1 MKVICT
7 RNNAEFELV
16 SKDGGGI
23 TLKDLNSGKER
34 IVNCKSYE
42 RFYKEV
48 EEEVVEEVEDL
59 EEEETEEEVDK
70 EASEDSEEE
79 EVEDADKDAVEDC
92 EEEEEEVE
100 DADKDAVE
108 DSEEE
113 EFEDCEEEDEEFEDC
128 EEEDEE
134 FEEEPEP
141 VKPVKPVKRGTK
153 KAEAKKE
160 PKPISPLKD
169 VVETIVKAA
178 GCTIFVTRVKGFH
191 TIKLDG
197 HMCMAFTFSTK
208 GIVLWL
214 RTKALDGLNIKYK
227 TIKHMFDARISLTKN
242 NGKTAN
248 FIRKCVAASVE
259 YQKGVNI
266 RRAQKAEALEAA
278 RQKKLEKEEQK
289 KKEAIAEKL
298 GVKPKKAAKK
308 ASKKVE
314 TPEVEAEA
322 LEGEEE

>member
-1 MKVICT
+1 MKTLQNLFRKCGNIMKVICT

-16 SKDGGGI
+16 SKDGDDI

-34 IVNCKSYE
+34 IVNRKSYE

-59 EEEETEEEVDK
+59 KEEETEEEVDK

-79 EVEDADKDAVEDC
+79 EVEDADEDAVEDC
-92 EEEEEEVE
+92 EEE
-100 DADKDAVE
+100 
-108 DSEEE
+108 
-113 EFEDCEEEDEEFEDC
+113 DEES
-128 EEEDEE
+128 
-134 FEEEPEP
+134 EEEPE
-141 VKPVKPVKRGTK
+141 PVKPVKRGTK

-160 PKPISPLKD
+160 PKPKKEKKVKEPKAPRQISPLKD

-214 RTKALDGLNIKYK
+214 RTKALDGLNIEYK
-227 TIKHMFDARISLTKN
+227 TMKHMFDARISLTEDN
-242 NGKTAN
+242 EKTAN
-248 FIRKCVAASVE
+248 LIRKCVAASVE
-259 YQKGVNI
+259 YQKGVNT
-266 RRAQKAEALEAA
+266 RKAQKAEALEAA

-322 LEGEEE
+322 LEDEEE

>member
-16 SKDGGGI
+16 SKDGDDI

-34 IVNCKSYE
+34 IVNRKSYE

-59 EEEETEEEVDK
+59 EEEETEEEVDE

-92 EEEEEEVE
+92 EEE
-100 DADKDAVE
+100 
-108 DSEEE
+108 
-113 EFEDCEEEDEEFEDC
+113 DEES
-128 EEEDEE
+128 
-134 FEEEPEP
+134 EEEPE
-141 VKPVKPVKRGTK
+141 PVKPVKRGTK

-160 PKPISPLKD
+160 PKPKKEKKVKEPKAPRQISPLKD

-214 RTKALDGLNIKYK
+214 RTKALDGLNIEYK
-227 TIKHMFDARISLTKN
+227 TMKHMFDARISLTEDN
-242 NGKTAN
+242 EKTAN
-248 FIRKCVAASVE
+248 LIRKCVAASVE
-259 YQKGVNI
+259 YQKGVNT
-266 RRAQKAEALEAA
+266 RKAQKAEALEAA

-322 LEGEEE
+322 LEDEEE

>member
-16 SKDGGGI
+16 SKDGDDI

-34 IVNCKSYE
+34 IVNRKSYE

-59 EEEETEEEVDK
+59 EKEETEEEVDE

-79 EVEDADKDAVEDC
+79 EVEDADEDT
-92 EEEEEEVE
+92 V
-100 DADKDAVE
+100 
-108 DSEEE
+108 
-113 EFEDCEEEDEEFEDC
+113 EDCEEEDEES
-128 EEEDEE
+128 
-134 FEEEPEP
+134 EEEPE
-141 VKPVKPVKRGTK
+141 PVKPVKRGTK

-160 PKPISPLKD
+160 PKPKKEKKVKEPKAPRQISPLKD

-214 RTKALDGLNIKYK
+214 RTKALDGLNIEYK
-227 TIKHMFDARISLTKN
+227 TMKHMFDARISLTEDN
-242 NGKTAN
+242 EKTAN
-248 FIRKCVAASVE
+248 LIRKCVAASVE
-259 YQKGVNI
+259 YQKGVNT
-266 RRAQKAEALEAA
+266 RKAQKAEALEAA

-322 LEGEEE
+322 LEAEEE

>member
-16 SKDGGGI
+16 SKDGDDI

-34 IVNCKSYE
+34 IVNRKSYE

-79 EVEDADKDAVEDC
+79 EVEEADEDAVEDC
-92 EEEEEEVE
+92 EEE
-100 DADKDAVE
+100 
-108 DSEEE
+108 
-113 EFEDCEEEDEEFEDC
+113 DEES
-128 EEEDEE
+128 
-134 FEEEPEP
+134 EEEPE
-141 VKPVKPVKRGTK
+141 PVKPVKRGTK

-160 PKPISPLKD
+160 PKPKKEKKVKEPKAPRQISPLKD

-214 RTKALDGLNIKYK
+214 RTKALDGLNIEYK
-227 TIKHMFDARISLTKN
+227 TMKHMFDARISLTEDN
-242 NGKTAN
+242 EKTAN
-248 FIRKCVAASVE
+248 LIRKCVAASVE
-259 YQKGVNI
+259 YQKGVNT
-266 RRAQKAEALEAA
+266 RKAQKAEALEAA

-322 LEGEEE
+322 LEDEEE

>member
-16 SKDGGGI
+16 SKDGDDI

-34 IVNCKSYE
+34 IVNRKSYE

-48 EEEVVEEVEDL
+48 EEEVVEKVEDL
-59 EEEETEEEVDK
+59 EEEETEEEVDE
-70 EASEDSEEE
+70 EAFEDSEEE
-79 EVEDADKDAVEDC
+79 EVEDADEDAV
-92 EEEEEEVE
+92 
-100 DADKDAVE
+100 K
-108 DSEEE
+108 
-113 EFEDCEEEDEEFEDC
+113 DCEEEDEES
-128 EEEDEE
+128 
-134 FEEEPEP
+134 EEEPE
-141 VKPVKPVKRGTK
+141 PVKPVKRGTK

-160 PKPISPLKD
+160 PKPKKEKKVKEPKAPRQISPLKD

-214 RTKALDGLNIKYK
+214 RTKALDGLNIEYK
-227 TIKHMFDARISLTKN
+227 TMKHMFDARISLTEDN
-242 NGKTAN
+242 EKTAN
-248 FIRKCVAASVE
+248 LIRKCVAASVE
-259 YQKGVNI
+259 YQKGVNT
-266 RRAQKAEALEAA
+266 RKAQKAEALEAA

-322 LEGEEE
+322 LEDEEE

>member
-16 SKDGGGI
+16 SKDGDDI

-34 IVNCKSYE
+34 IVNRKSYE

-59 EEEETEEEVDK
+59 EEEETEEEVDE

-79 EVEDADKDAVEDC
+79 EVEDADEDT
-92 EEEEEEVE
+92 V
-100 DADKDAVE
+100 
-108 DSEEE
+108 
-113 EFEDCEEEDEEFEDC
+113 EDCEEEDEES
-128 EEEDEE
+128 
-134 FEEEPEP
+134 EEEPE
-141 VKPVKPVKRGTK
+141 PVKPVKRGTK

-160 PKPISPLKD
+160 PKPKKEKKVKEPKAPRQISPLKD

-214 RTKALDGLNIKYK
+214 RTKALDGLNIEYK
-227 TIKHMFDARISLTKN
+227 TMKHMFDARISLTEDN
-242 NGKTAN
+242 EKTAN
-248 FIRKCVAASVE
+248 LIRKCVAASVE
-259 YQKGVNI
+259 YQKGVNT
-266 RRAQKAEALEAA
+266 RKAQKAEALEAA

-314 TPEVEAEA
+314 TPEVEAAA
-322 LEGEEE
+322 LEDEEE

>member
-16 SKDGGGI
+16 SKDGDDI

-34 IVNCKSYE
+34 IVNRKSYE

-59 EEEETEEEVDK
+59 EEEETEEEVDE

-79 EVEDADKDAVEDC
+79 EVEDADEDAVEDC
-92 EEEEEEVE
+92 EEE
-100 DADKDAVE
+100 
-108 DSEEE
+108 
-113 EFEDCEEEDEEFEDC
+113 DEES
-128 EEEDEE
+128 
-134 FEEEPEP
+134 EEEPE
-141 VKPVKPVKRGTK
+141 PVKPVKRGTK

-214 RTKALDGLNIKYK
+214 RTKALDGLNIEYK
-227 TIKHMFDARISLTKN
+227 TMKHMFDARISLTEDN
-242 NGKTAN
+242 EKTAN
-248 FIRKCVAASVE
+248 LIRKCVAASVE
-259 YQKGVNI
+259 YQKGVNT
-266 RRAQKAEALEAA
+266 RKAQKAEALEAA

-322 LEGEEE
+322 LEDEEE

>member
-16 SKDGGGI
+16 SKDGDDI

-34 IVNCKSYE
+34 IVNRKSYE

-59 EEEETEEEVDK
+59 EEEETEEEVDE

-79 EVEDADKDAVEDC
+79 EVEDAD
-92 EEEEEEVE
+92 E
-100 DADKDAVE
+100 DAA
-108 DSEEE
+108 
-113 EFEDCEEEDEEFEDC
+113 EDCEEEDEES
-128 EEEDEE
+128 
-134 FEEEPEP
+134 EEEPE
-141 VKPVKPVKRGTK
+141 PVKPVKRGTK

-160 PKPISPLKD
+160 PKPKKEKKVKEPKAPRQISPLKD

-197 HMCMAFTFSTK
+197 HMCMAFSAK
-208 GIVLWL
+208 RIVLWL
-214 RTKALDGLNIKYK
+214 RTKALDGLNIEYK
-227 TIKHMFDARISLTKN
+227 TMKHMFDARISLTEDN
-242 NGKTAN
+242 EKTAN
-248 FIRKCVAASVE
+248 LIRKCVAASVE
-259 YQKGVNI
+259 YQKGVNT
-266 RRAQKAEALEAA
+266 RKAQKAEALEAA

-322 LEGEEE
+322 LEDEEE

>member
-16 SKDGGGI
+16 SKDGDDI
-23 TLKDLNSGKER
+23 TLKDLNSSKER
-34 IVNCKSYE
+34 IVNRKSYE

-59 EEEETEEEVDK
+59 EEETEEEVDK

-79 EVEDADKDAVEDC
+79 EVEDADEDAV
-92 EEEEEEVE
+92 
-100 DADKDAVE
+100 
-108 DSEEE
+108 
-113 EFEDCEEEDEEFEDC
+113 EDC

-141 VKPVKPVKRGTK
+141 VKPVKRGTK

-160 PKPISPLKD
+160 PKPKKEKKVKEPKAPRQISPLKD

-178 GCTIFVTRVKGFH
+178 DCTIFVTRVKGFH

-214 RTKALDGLNIKYK
+214 RTKALDGLNIEYK
-227 TIKHMFDARISLTKN
+227 TMKHMFDARISLTEDN
-242 NGKTAN
+242 EKTAN
-248 FIRKCVAASVE
+248 LIRKCVAASVE
-259 YQKGVNI
+259 YQKGVNT
-266 RRAQKAEALEAA
+266 RKAQKAEALEAA

-322 LEGEEE
+322 LEDEEE

>member
-16 SKDGGGI
+16 SKDGDDI

-34 IVNCKSYE
+34 VVNRKSYE

-59 EEEETEEEVDK
+59 EEEETEEEVDE

-79 EVEDADKDAVEDC
+79 EVEDADEDT
-92 EEEEEEVE
+92 V
-100 DADKDAVE
+100 
-108 DSEEE
+108 
-113 EFEDCEEEDEEFEDC
+113 EDCEEEDEES
-128 EEEDEE
+128 
-134 FEEEPEP
+134 EEEPE
-141 VKPVKPVKRGTK
+141 PVKPVKRGTK

-160 PKPISPLKD
+160 PKPKKEKKVKEPKAPRQISPLKD

-214 RTKALDGLNIKYK
+214 RTKALDGLNIEYK
-227 TIKHMFDARISLTKN
+227 TMKHMFDARISLTEDN
-242 NGKTAN
+242 EKTAN
-248 FIRKCVAASVE
+248 LIRKCVAASVE
-259 YQKGVNI
+259 YQKGVNT
-266 RRAQKAEALEAA
+266 RKAQKAEALEAA

-322 LEGEEE
+322 LEDEEE

>member
-16 SKDGGGI
+16 SKDGDDI

-34 IVNCKSYE
+34 IVNRKSYE

-59 EEEETEEEVDK
+59 EEEETEEEVDE

-79 EVEDADKDAVEDC
+79 EVEDAN
-92 EEEEEEVE
+92 E
-100 DADKDAVE
+100 DAT
-108 DSEEE
+108 
-113 EFEDCEEEDEEFEDC
+113 EDCEEEDEES
-128 EEEDEE
+128 
-134 FEEEPEP
+134 EEEPE
-141 VKPVKPVKRGTK
+141 PVKPVKRGTK

-160 PKPISPLKD
+160 PKPKKEKKVKEPKAPRQISPLKD

-214 RTKALDGLNIKYK
+214 RTKALDGLNIEYK
-227 TIKHMFDARISLTKN
+227 TMKHMFDARISLTEDN
-242 NGKTAN
+242 EKTAN
-248 FIRKCVAASVE
+248 LIRKCVAASVE
-259 YQKGVNI
+259 YQKGVNT
-266 RRAQKAEALEAA
+266 RKAQKAEALEAA

-322 LEGEEE
+322 LEDEEE

>member
-16 SKDGGGI
+16 SKDGDDI

-34 IVNCKSYE
+34 IVNRKSYE
-42 RFYKEV
+42 RFYKE
-48 EEEVVEEVEDL
+48 VEEVEDL
-59 EEEETEEEVDK
+59 EEEETEEEVDE

-79 EVEDADKDAVEDC
+79 EVEDADEDAVEDC
-92 EEEEEEVE
+92 EEE
-100 DADKDAVE
+100 
-108 DSEEE
+108 
-113 EFEDCEEEDEEFEDC
+113 DEES
-128 EEEDEE
+128 
-134 FEEEPEP
+134 EEEPE
-141 VKPVKPVKRGTK
+141 PVKPVKRGTK

-160 PKPISPLKD
+160 PKPKKEKKVKEPKAPRQISPLKD

-214 RTKALDGLNIKYK
+214 RTKALDGLNIEYK
-227 TIKHMFDARISLTKN
+227 TMKHMFDARISLTEDN
-242 NGKTAN
+242 EKTAN
-248 FIRKCVAASVE
+248 LIRKCVAASVE
-259 YQKGVNI
+259 YQKGVNT
-266 RRAQKAEALEAA
+266 RKAQKAEALEAA

-322 LEGEEE
+322 LEDEEE

>member
-16 SKDGGGI
+16 SKDGDDI

-34 IVNCKSYE
+34 LVNRKSYE

-59 EEEETEEEVDK
+59 EEEETEEEVDE

-79 EVEDADKDAVEDC
+79 EVEDADEDAVEDC
-92 EEEEEEVE
+92 EEE
-100 DADKDAVE
+100 
-108 DSEEE
+108 
-113 EFEDCEEEDEEFEDC
+113 DEES
-128 EEEDEE
+128 
-134 FEEEPEP
+134 EEEPE
-141 VKPVKPVKRGTK
+141 PVKPVKRGTK

-160 PKPISPLKD
+160 KKVKEPKAPRQISPLKD

-214 RTKALDGLNIKYK
+214 RTKALDGLNIEYK
-227 TIKHMFDARISLTKN
+227 TMKHMFDARISLTEDN
-242 NGKTAN
+242 EKTAN
-248 FIRKCVAASVE
+248 LIRKCVAASVE
-259 YQKGVNI
+259 YQKGVNT
-266 RRAQKAEALEAA
+266 RKAQKAEALEAA

-322 LEGEEE
+322 LEDEEE

>member
-16 SKDGGGI
+16 SKDGDDI

-34 IVNCKSYE
+34 IVNRKSYE

-59 EEEETEEEVDK
+59 EEEETEEEVD
-70 EASEDSEEE
+70 EETSEDSEEE
-79 EVEDADKDAVEDC
+79 EVEGADEDAVEDC
-92 EEEEEEVE
+92 EEE
-100 DADKDAVE
+100 
-108 DSEEE
+108 
-113 EFEDCEEEDEEFEDC
+113 DEES
-128 EEEDEE
+128 
-134 FEEEPEP
+134 EEEPE
-141 VKPVKPVKRGTK
+141 PVKPVKRGTK

-160 PKPISPLKD
+160 PKPKKEKKVKEPKAPRQISPLKD

-214 RTKALDGLNIKYK
+214 RTKALDGLNIEYK
-227 TIKHMFDARISLTKN
+227 TMKHMFDARISLTEDN
-242 NGKTAN
+242 EKTAN
-248 FIRKCVAASVE
+248 LIRKCVAASVE
-259 YQKGVNI
+259 YQKGVNT
-266 RRAQKAEALEAA
+266 RKAQKAEALEAA

-322 LEGEEE
+322 LEDEEE

>member
-7 RNNAEFELV
+7 RNNVEFELV
-16 SKDGGGI
+16 SKDGDDI

-34 IVNCKSYE
+34 IVNRKSYE

-79 EVEDADKDAVEDC
+79 EVEDADEDAV
-92 EEEEEEVE
+92 
-100 DADKDAVE
+100 
-108 DSEEE
+108 
-113 EFEDCEEEDEEFEDC
+113 EDC

-141 VKPVKPVKRGTK
+141 VKPVKRGTK

-160 PKPISPLKD
+160 PKPKKEKKVKEPKAPRQISPLKD

-214 RTKALDGLNIKYK
+214 RTKALDGLNIEYK
-227 TIKHMFDARISLTKN
+227 TMKHMFDARISLTGDN
-242 NGKTAN
+242 EKTAN
-248 FIRKCVAASVE
+248 LIRKCVAASVE
-259 YQKGVNI
+259 YQKGVNT
-266 RRAQKAEALEAA
+266 RKAQKAEALEAA

-322 LEGEEE
+322 LEDEEE

>member
-16 SKDGGGI
+16 SKDGDDI

-34 IVNCKSYE
+34 IVNRKPYE

-59 EEEETEEEVDK
+59 EEEETEEEVDE

-79 EVEDADKDAVEDC
+79 EVEDADEDAVEDC
-92 EEEEEEVE
+92 EEE
-100 DADKDAVE
+100 
-108 DSEEE
+108 
-113 EFEDCEEEDEEFEDC
+113 DEES
-128 EEEDEE
+128 
-134 FEEEPEP
+134 EEEPE
-141 VKPVKPVKRGTK
+141 PVKPVKRGTK

-160 PKPISPLKD
+160 PKPKKEKKVKEPKAPRQISPLKD

-214 RTKALDGLNIKYK
+214 RTKALDGLNIEYK
-227 TIKHMFDARISLTKN
+227 TMKHMFDARISLTEDN
-242 NGKTAN
+242 EKTAN
-248 FIRKCVAASVE
+248 LIRKCVAASVE
-259 YQKGVNI
+259 YQKGVNT
-266 RRAQKAEALEAA
+266 RKAQKAEALEAA

-322 LEGEEE
+322 LEDEEE

>member
-16 SKDGGGI
+16 SKDGDDI

-34 IVNCKSYE
+34 IVNRKSYE

-70 EASEDSEEE
+70 EASEDFEEE
-79 EVEDADKDAVEDC
+79 EVEDADEDAV
-92 EEEEEEVE
+92 
-100 DADKDAVE
+100 
-108 DSEEE
+108 
-113 EFEDCEEEDEEFEDC
+113 EDC

-141 VKPVKPVKRGTK
+141 VKPVKRGTK

-160 PKPISPLKD
+160 PKPKKEKKVKEPKAPRQISPLKD

-214 RTKALDGLNIKYK
+214 RTKALDGLNIEYK
-227 TIKHMFDARISLTKN
+227 TMKHMFDARISLTEDN
-242 NGKTAN
+242 EKTAN

-259 YQKGVNI
+259 YQKGVNT
-266 RRAQKAEALEAA
+266 RKAQKAEALEAA

-322 LEGEEE
+322 LEDEEE

>member
-16 SKDGGGI
+16 SKDGDDI

-34 IVNCKSYE
+34 IVNRKSYE

-59 EEEETEEEVDK
+59 EEEETEEEVDE

-79 EVEDADKDAVEDC
+79 EVEDADEDAVEDC
-92 EEEEEEVE
+92 EEE
-100 DADKDAVE
+100 
-108 DSEEE
+108 
-113 EFEDCEEEDEEFEDC
+113 DEES
-128 EEEDEE
+128 
-134 FEEEPEP
+134 EEEPE
-141 VKPVKPVKRGTK
+141 PVKPVKRGTK

-160 PKPISPLKD
+160 PKPKKEKKVKEPKAPRQISPLKD

-214 RTKALDGLNIKYK
+214 RTKALDGLNIEYK
-227 TIKHMFDARISLTKN
+227 TMKHMFDARISLTEDN
-242 NGKTAN
+242 EKTAN
-248 FIRKCVAASVE
+248 LIRKCVAASVE
-259 YQKGVNI
+259 YQKGVNT
-266 RRAQKAEALEAA
+266 RKAQKAEALEAA

>member
-16 SKDGGGI
+16 SKDGDDI

-34 IVNCKSYE
+34 IVNRKSYE

-59 EEEETEEEVDK
+59 EEEETEEEVDE

-79 EVEDADKDAVEDC
+79 EVEDADEDAVEDC
-92 EEEEEEVE
+92 EEE
-100 DADKDAVE
+100 
-108 DSEEE
+108 
-113 EFEDCEEEDEEFEDC
+113 DEES
-128 EEEDEE
+128 
-134 FEEEPEP
+134 EEEPE
-141 VKPVKPVKRGTK
+141 PVKPVKRGTK

-160 PKPISPLKD
+160 PKPKKEKKVKEPKAPRQISPLKD

-214 RTKALDGLNIKYK
+214 RTKALDGLNIEYK
-227 TIKHMFDARISLTKN
+227 TMKHMFDARISLTEDN
-242 NGKTAN
+242 EKTAN
-248 FIRKCVAASVE
+248 LIRKCVAASVE
-259 YQKGVNI
+259 YQKGVNT
-266 RRAQKAEALEAA
+266 RKAQKAEALEAA

-314 TPEVEAEA
+314 TPEVEVEA
-322 LEGEEE
+322 LEDEEE

>member
-16 SKDGGGI
+16 SKDGDDI
-23 TLKDLNSGKER
+23 TLKDLNSSKER
-34 IVNCKSYE
+34 IVNRKSYE

-79 EVEDADKDAVEDC
+79 EVEDADED
-92 EEEEEEVE
+92 V
-100 DADKDAVE
+100 V
-108 DSEEE
+108 
-113 EFEDCEEEDEEFEDC
+113 EDC

-141 VKPVKPVKRGTK
+141 VKPVKRGTK

-160 PKPISPLKD
+160 PKPKKEKKVKEPKAPRQISPLKD

-214 RTKALDGLNIKYK
+214 RTKALDGLNIEYK
-227 TIKHMFDARISLTKN
+227 TMKHMFDARISLTEDN
-242 NGKTAN
+242 EKTAN
-248 FIRKCVAASVE
+248 LIRKCVAASVE
-259 YQKGVNI
+259 YQKGVNT
-266 RRAQKAEALEAA
+266 RKAQKAEALEAA

-322 LEGEEE
+322 LEDEEE

>member
-7 RNNAEFELV
+7 RNNVEFELV
-16 SKDGGGI
+16 SKDGDDI

-34 IVNCKSYE
+34 IVNRKSYE

-79 EVEDADKDAVEDC
+79 EVEDADEDAV
-92 EEEEEEVE
+92 
-100 DADKDAVE
+100 
-108 DSEEE
+108 
-113 EFEDCEEEDEEFEDC
+113 EDC

-141 VKPVKPVKRGTK
+141 VKPVKRGTK

-160 PKPISPLKD
+160 PKPKKEKKVKEPKAPRQISPLKD
-169 VVETIVKAA
+169 VVETIVKAT

-214 RTKALDGLNIKYK
+214 RTKALDGLNIEYK
-227 TIKHMFDARISLTKN
+227 TMKHMFDARISLTEDN
-242 NGKTAN
+242 EKTAN
-248 FIRKCVAASVE
+248 LIRKCVAASVE
-259 YQKGVNI
+259 YQKGVNT
-266 RRAQKAEALEAA
+266 RKAQKAEALEAA

-322 LEGEEE
+322 LEDEEE

>member
-7 RNNAEFELV
+7 RNNVEFELV
-16 SKDGGGI
+16 SKDGDDI

-34 IVNCKSYE
+34 IVNRKSYE

-59 EEEETEEEVDK
+59 EEEETEEEVDE

-79 EVEDADKDAVEDC
+79 EVEDADEDT
-92 EEEEEEVE
+92 V
-100 DADKDAVE
+100 
-108 DSEEE
+108 
-113 EFEDCEEEDEEFEDC
+113 EDCEEEDEES
-128 EEEDEE
+128 
-134 FEEEPEP
+134 EEEPE
-141 VKPVKPVKRGTK
+141 PVKPVKRGTK

-160 PKPISPLKD
+160 PKPKKEKKVKEPKAPRQISPLKD

-214 RTKALDGLNIKYK
+214 RTKALDGLNIEYK
-227 TIKHMFDARISLTKN
+227 TMKHMFDARISLTEDN
-242 NGKTAN
+242 EKTAN
-248 FIRKCVAASVE
+248 LIRKCVAASVE
-259 YQKGVNI
+259 YQKGVNT
-266 RRAQKAEALEAA
+266 RKAQKAEALEAA

-314 TPEVEAEA
+314 TPEVEAEE
-322 LEGEEE
+322 LEDEEE

>member
-16 SKDGGGI
+16 SKDGDDI

-34 IVNCKSYE
+34 IVNRKSYE
-42 RFYKEV
+42 RFYEEV

-59 EEEETEEEVDK
+59 EEEETEEEVDE
-70 EASEDSEEE
+70 EASEDFEEE
-79 EVEDADKDAVEDC
+79 EVEDADEDT
-92 EEEEEEVE
+92 V
-100 DADKDAVE
+100 
-108 DSEEE
+108 
-113 EFEDCEEEDEEFEDC
+113 EDCEEEDEES
-128 EEEDEE
+128 
-134 FEEEPEP
+134 EEEPESI
-141 VKPVKPVKRGTK
+141 KPVKRGTK

-160 PKPISPLKD
+160 PKPKKEKKVKEPKAPRQISPLKD

-214 RTKALDGLNIKYK
+214 RTKALDGLNIEYK
-227 TIKHMFDARISLTKN
+227 TMKHMFDARISLTEDN
-242 NGKTAN
+242 EKTAN
-248 FIRKCVAASVE
+248 LIRKCVAASVE
-259 YQKGVNI
+259 YQKGVNT
-266 RRAQKAEALEAA
+266 RKAQKAEALEAA

-322 LEGEEE
+322 LEDEEE

>member
-16 SKDGGGI
+16 SKDGDDI

-34 IVNCKSYE
+34 IVNRKSYE

-59 EEEETEEEVDK
+59 EEEETEEEVDE

-79 EVEDADKDAVEDC
+79 EVEDADEDAVEDC
-92 EEEEEEVE
+92 EEE
-100 DADKDAVE
+100 
-108 DSEEE
+108 
-113 EFEDCEEEDEEFEDC
+113 DEES
-128 EEEDEE
+128 
-134 FEEEPEP
+134 EEEPE
-141 VKPVKPVKRGTK
+141 PVKPVKRGTK

-160 PKPISPLKD
+160 PKPKKEKKVKEPKAPRQISPLKD

-214 RTKALDGLNIKYK
+214 RTKALDGLNIEYK
-227 TIKHMFDARISLTKN
+227 TMKHMFDARISLTEDN
-242 NGKTAN
+242 EKTAN
-248 FIRKCVAASVE
+248 LIRKCVAASVE
-259 YQKGVNI
+259 YQKGVNT
-266 RRAQKAEALEAA
+266 RKAQKAEALEAA

-314 TPEVEAEA
+314 TPEVEAEV
-322 LEGEEE
+322 LEDEEE

>member
-16 SKDGGGI
+16 SKDGDDI

-34 IVNCKSYE
+34 IVNRKSYE

-79 EVEDADKDAVEDC
+79 EVEDADEDAVEDC
-92 EEEEEEVE
+92 EEEAEE
-100 DADKDAVE
+100 
-108 DSEEE
+108 S
-113 EFEDCEEEDEEFEDC
+113 
-128 EEEDEE
+128 
-134 FEEEPEP
+134 EEEPEP
-141 VKPVKPVKRGTK
+141 EPVKPVKRGTK

-160 PKPISPLKD
+160 PKPKKEKKVKEPKAPRQISSLKD

-214 RTKALDGLNIKYK
+214 RTKALDGLNIEYK
-227 TIKHMFDARISLTKN
+227 TMKHMFDARISLTEDN
-242 NGKTAN
+242 EKTAN
-248 FIRKCVAASVE
+248 LIRKCVAASVE
-259 YQKGVNI
+259 YQKGVNT
-266 RRAQKAEALEAA
+266 RKAQKAEALEAA

-322 LEGEEE
+322 LEDEEE

>member
-16 SKDGGGI
+16 SKDGDDI
-23 TLKDLNSGKER
+23 ILKDLNSGKKR
-34 IVNCKSYE
+34 IVNRKSYE

-59 EEEETEEEVDK
+59 EEEETEEEVDE

-79 EVEDADKDAVEDC
+79 EVEDADEDAVEDC
-92 EEEEEEVE
+92 EEE
-100 DADKDAVE
+100 
-108 DSEEE
+108 
-113 EFEDCEEEDEEFEDC
+113 DEES
-128 EEEDEE
+128 
-134 FEEEPEP
+134 EEEPE
-141 VKPVKPVKRGTK
+141 PVKPVKRGTK

-160 PKPISPLKD
+160 PKPKKEKKVKEPKAPRQISPLKD

-214 RTKALDGLNIKYK
+214 RTKALDGLNIEYK
-227 TIKHMFDARISLTKN
+227 TMKHMFDARISLTEDN
-242 NGKTAN
+242 EKTAN
-248 FIRKCVAASVE
+248 LIRKCVAASVE
-259 YQKGVNI
+259 YQKGVNT
-266 RRAQKAEALEAA
+266 RKAQKAEALEAA

-322 LEGEEE
+322 LEDEEE

>member
-16 SKDGGGI
+16 SKDGDDI

-34 IVNCKSYE
+34 IVNRKSYE

-59 EEEETEEEVDK
+59 EEEETEEEVDE

-79 EVEDADKDAVEDC
+79 EVEDADEDT
-92 EEEEEEVE
+92 V
-100 DADKDAVE
+100 
-108 DSEEE
+108 
-113 EFEDCEEEDEEFEDC
+113 EDCEEEDEES
-128 EEEDEE
+128 
-134 FEEEPEP
+134 EEEPE
-141 VKPVKPVKRGTK
+141 PVKPVKRGTK

-160 PKPISPLKD
+160 PKPKKEKKVKEPKASRQISPLKD

-214 RTKALDGLNIKYK
+214 RTKALDGLNIEYK
-227 TIKHMFDARISLTKN
+227 TMKHMFDARISLTEDN
-242 NGKTAN
+242 EKTAN
-248 FIRKCVAASVE
+248 LIRKCVAASVE
-259 YQKGVNI
+259 YQKGVNT
-266 RRAQKAEALEAA
+266 RKAQKAEALEAA

-322 LEGEEE
+322 LEDEEE

>member
-16 SKDGGGI
+16 SKDGDDI

-34 IVNCKSYE
+34 IVNRKSYE

-48 EEEVVEEVEDL
+48 EEEIVEEVEDL
-59 EEEETEEEVDK
+59 EEEETEEEVDE

-79 EVEDADKDAVEDC
+79 EVEDADEDAVEDC
-92 EEEEEEVE
+92 EEE
-100 DADKDAVE
+100 
-108 DSEEE
+108 
-113 EFEDCEEEDEEFEDC
+113 DEES
-128 EEEDEE
+128 
-134 FEEEPEP
+134 EEEPE
-141 VKPVKPVKRGTK
+141 PVKPVKRGTK

-160 PKPISPLKD
+160 PKPKKEKKVKEPKAPRQISPLKD

-214 RTKALDGLNIKYK
+214 RTKALDGLNIEYK
-227 TIKHMFDARISLTKN
+227 TMKHMFDARISLTEDN
-242 NGKTAN
+242 EKTAN
-248 FIRKCVAASVE
+248 LIRKCVAASVE
-259 YQKGVNI
+259 YQKGVNT
-266 RRAQKAEALEAA
+266 RKAQKAEALEAA

-322 LEGEEE
+322 LEDEEE

>member
-16 SKDGGGI
+16 SKDGDDI

-34 IVNCKSYE
+34 IVNRKSYE

-59 EEEETEEEVDK
+59 EEEETEEEVDE

-79 EVEDADKDAVEDC
+79 EVEDADEDT
-92 EEEEEEVE
+92 V
-100 DADKDAVE
+100 
-108 DSEEE
+108 
-113 EFEDCEEEDEEFEDC
+113 EDCEEEDEES
-128 EEEDEE
+128 
-134 FEEEPEP
+134 EEEPE
-141 VKPVKPVKRGTK
+141 PVKPVKRGTK

-160 PKPISPLKD
+160 PKPKKEKKVKEPKAPRQISPLKD

-208 GIVLWL
+208 GIILWL
-214 RTKALDGLNIKYK
+214 RTKALDGLNIEYK
-227 TIKHMFDARISLTKN
+227 TMKHMFDARISLTEDN
-242 NGKTAN
+242 EKTAN
-248 FIRKCVAASVE
+248 LIRKCVAASVE
-259 YQKGVNI
+259 YQKGVNT
-266 RRAQKAEALEAA
+266 RKAQKAEALEAA

-322 LEGEEE
+322 LEDEEE

>member
-16 SKDGGGI
+16 SKDGDDI

-34 IVNCKSYE
+34 IVNRKSYE

-48 EEEVVEEVEDL
+48 EEEVVEEVEDF

-79 EVEDADKDAVEDC
+79 EVEDADEDAVEDC
-92 EEEEEEVE
+92 EEEDEE
-100 DADKDAVE
+100 
-108 DSEEE
+108 SEEK
-113 EFEDCEEEDEEFEDC
+113 
-128 EEEDEE
+128 
-134 FEEEPEP
+134 PE
-141 VKPVKPVKRGTK
+141 PVKPVKRGTK

-160 PKPISPLKD
+160 PKPKKEKKVKEPKAPRQISPLKD

-214 RTKALDGLNIKYK
+214 RTKALDGLNIEYK
-227 TIKHMFDARISLTKN
+227 TMKHMFDARISLTEDN
-242 NGKTAN
+242 EKTAN
-248 FIRKCVAASVE
+248 LIRKCVAASVE
-259 YQKGVNI
+259 YQKGVNT
-266 RRAQKAEALEAA
+266 RKAQKAEALEAA

-322 LEGEEE
+322 LKDEEE

>member
-16 SKDGGGI
+16 SKDGDDI

-34 IVNCKSYE
+34 IVNRKSYE

-59 EEEETEEEVDK
+59 EEEETEEEVDE

-79 EVEDADKDAVEDC
+79 EVEDADEDAVEDC
-92 EEEEEEVE
+92 EEE
-100 DADKDAVE
+100 
-108 DSEEE
+108 
-113 EFEDCEEEDEEFEDC
+113 DEES
-128 EEEDEE
+128 
-134 FEEEPEP
+134 EEEPE
-141 VKPVKPVKRGTK
+141 PVKPVKRGTK

-160 PKPISPLKD
+160 PKPKKEKKVKEPKAPRQISPLKD

-214 RTKALDGLNIKYK
+214 RTKALDGLNIEYK
-227 TIKHMFDARISLTKN
+227 TMKHMFDARISLTEDN
-242 NGKTAN
+242 EKTAN
-248 FIRKCVAASVE
+248 LIRKCVAASVE
-259 YQKGVNI
+259 YQKGVNT
-266 RRAQKAEALEAA
+266 RKAQKAEALEAA
-278 RQKKLEKEEQK
+278 HQKKLEKEEQK

-322 LEGEEE
+322 LEDEEE

>member
-1 MKVICT
+1 VKTLQNLFRKCGNIMKVICT

-16 SKDGGGI
+16 SKDGDDI

-34 IVNCKSYE
+34 IVNRKSYE

-59 EEEETEEEVDK
+59 EEEETEEEVDE

-79 EVEDADKDAVEDC
+79 EVEDADEDT
-92 EEEEEEVE
+92 V
-100 DADKDAVE
+100 
-108 DSEEE
+108 
-113 EFEDCEEEDEEFEDC
+113 EDCEEEDEES
-128 EEEDEE
+128 
-134 FEEEPEP
+134 EEEPE
-141 VKPVKPVKRGTK
+141 PVKPVKRGTK

-160 PKPISPLKD
+160 PKPKKEKKVKEPKAPRQISPLKD

-214 RTKALDGLNIKYK
+214 RTKALDGLNIEYK
-227 TIKHMFDARISLTKN
+227 TMKHMFDARISLTEDN
-242 NGKTAN
+242 EKTAN
-248 FIRKCVAASVE
+248 LIRKCVAASVE
-259 YQKGVNI
+259 YQKGVNT
-266 RRAQKAEALEAA
+266 RKAQKAEALEAA

-322 LEGEEE
+322 LEDEEE

>member
-16 SKDGGGI
+16 SKDGDDI

-34 IVNCKSYE
+34 IVNRKSYE

-79 EVEDADKDAVEDC
+79 EVEDADE
-92 EEEEEEVE
+92 
-100 DADKDAVE
+100 DAVE

-113 EFEDCEEEDEEFEDC
+113 DEES
-128 EEEDEE
+128 
-134 FEEEPEP
+134 EEEPE
-141 VKPVKPVKRGTK
+141 PVKPVKRGTK

-160 PKPISPLKD
+160 PKPKKEKKVKEPKAPRQISPLKD

-214 RTKALDGLNIKYK
+214 RTKALDGLNIEYK
-227 TIKHMFDARISLTKN
+227 SMKHMFDARISLTEDN
-242 NGKTAN
+242 EKTAN
-248 FIRKCVAASVE
+248 LIRKCVAASVE
-259 YQKGVNI
+259 YQKGVNT
-266 RRAQKAEALEAA
+266 RKAQKAEALEAA

-322 LEGEEE
+322 LEDEEE

>member
-16 SKDGGGI
+16 SKDGDDI

-34 IVNCKSYE
+34 IVNRKSYE

-79 EVEDADKDAVEDC
+79 EVEDADEDAV
-92 EEEEEEVE
+92 
-100 DADKDAVE
+100 
-108 DSEEE
+108 
-113 EFEDCEEEDEEFEDC
+113 EDC

-141 VKPVKPVKRGTK
+141 VKPVKRGTK

-160 PKPISPLKD
+160 PKPKKEKKVKEPKAPRQISPLKD

-214 RTKALDGLNIKYK
+214 RTKALDGLNIEYK
-227 TIKHMFDARISLTKN
+227 TMKHMFDARISLTEDN
-242 NGKTAN
+242 EKTAN
-248 FIRKCVAASVE
+248 LIRKCVAASVE
-259 YQKGVNI
+259 YQKGVNT

-322 LEGEEE
+322 LEDEEE

>member
-16 SKDGGGI
+16 SKDGDDI
-23 TLKDLNSGKER
+23 ILKDLNSGKER
-34 IVNCKSYE
+34 IVNRKSYE

-59 EEEETEEEVDK
+59 EEEETEEEVDE

-79 EVEDADKDAVEDC
+79 EVEDADEDT
-92 EEEEEEVE
+92 V
-100 DADKDAVE
+100 
-108 DSEEE
+108 
-113 EFEDCEEEDEEFEDC
+113 EDCEEEDEES
-128 EEEDEE
+128 
-134 FEEEPEP
+134 EEEPE
-141 VKPVKPVKRGTK
+141 PVKPVKRGTK

-160 PKPISPLKD
+160 PKPKKEKKVKEPKAPRQISPLKD

-214 RTKALDGLNIKYK
+214 RTKALDGLNIEYK
-227 TIKHMFDARISLTKN
+227 TMKHMFDARISLTEDN
-242 NGKTAN
+242 EKTAN
-248 FIRKCVAASVE
+248 LIRKCVAASVE
-259 YQKGVNI
+259 YQKGVNT
-266 RRAQKAEALEAA
+266 RKAQKAEALEAA

-322 LEGEEE
+322 LEDEEE

>member
-16 SKDGGGI
+16 SKDGDDI

-34 IVNCKSYE
+34 IVNRKSYE

-79 EVEDADKDAVEDC
+79 EVEDADEDAV
-92 EEEEEEVE
+92 
-100 DADKDAVE
+100 
-108 DSEEE
+108 
-113 EFEDCEEEDEEFEDC
+113 EDC

-141 VKPVKPVKRGTK
+141 VKPVKRGTK

-160 PKPISPLKD
+160 KKVKEPKAPRQISPLKD

-214 RTKALDGLNIKYK
+214 RTKALDGLNIEYK
-227 TIKHMFDARISLTKN
+227 TMKHMFDARISLTEDN
-242 NGKTAN
+242 EKTAN
-248 FIRKCVAASVE
+248 LIRKCVAASVE
-259 YQKGVNI
+259 YQKGVNT
-266 RRAQKAEALEAA
+266 RKAQKAEALEAA

-322 LEGEEE
+322 LEDEEE

>member
-16 SKDGGGI
+16 SKDGDDI

-34 IVNCKSYE
+34 IVNRKSYE

-79 EVEDADKDAVEDC
+79 EVEDADEDAVEDC
-92 EEEEEEVE
+92 
-100 DADKDAVE
+100 K
-108 DSEEE
+108 
-113 EFEDCEEEDEEFEDC
+113 
-128 EEEDEE
+128 EEDEE
-134 FEEEPEP
+134 FEEEPE
-141 VKPVKPVKRGTK
+141 PVKPVKRGTK

-160 PKPISPLKD
+160 PKPKKEKKVKEPKAPRQISPLKD

-214 RTKALDGLNIKYK
+214 RTKALDGLNIEYK
-227 TIKHMFDARISLTKN
+227 TMKHMFDARISLTEDN
-242 NGKTAN
+242 EKTAN
-248 FIRKCVAASVE
+248 LIRKCVAASVE
-259 YQKGVNI
+259 YQKGVNT
-266 RRAQKAEALEAA
+266 RKAQKAEALEAA

-322 LEGEEE
+322 LEDEEE

>member
-16 SKDGGGI
+16 SKDGDDI

-34 IVNCKSYE
+34 IVNRKSYE

-48 EEEVVEEVEDL
+48 EEEVVDEVEDL
-59 EEEETEEEVDK
+59 EEEETEEEVDE

-79 EVEDADKDAVEDC
+79 EVEDADEDAVEDC
-92 EEEEEEVE
+92 EEE
-100 DADKDAVE
+100 
-108 DSEEE
+108 
-113 EFEDCEEEDEEFEDC
+113 DEES
-128 EEEDEE
+128 
-134 FEEEPEP
+134 EEEPE
-141 VKPVKPVKRGTK
+141 PVKPVKRGTK

-160 PKPISPLKD
+160 PKPKKEKKVKEPKAPRQISPLKD

-214 RTKALDGLNIKYK
+214 RTKALDGLNIEYK
-227 TIKHMFDARISLTKN
+227 TMKHMFDARISLTEDN
-242 NGKTAN
+242 EKTAN
-248 FIRKCVAASVE
+248 LIRKCVAASVE
-259 YQKGVNI
+259 YQKGVNT
-266 RRAQKAEALEAA
+266 RKAQKAEALEAA

-322 LEGEEE
+322 LEDEEE

>member
-16 SKDGGGI
+16 SKDGDDI

-34 IVNCKSYE
+34 IVNRKSYE

-79 EVEDADKDAVEDC
+79 EVEDADEDAV
-92 EEEEEEVE
+92 
-100 DADKDAVE
+100 
-108 DSEEE
+108 
-113 EFEDCEEEDEEFEDC
+113 EDC

-141 VKPVKPVKRGTK
+141 VKPVKRGTK

-160 PKPISPLKD
+160 PKPKKEKKVKEPKAPRQISPLKD

-214 RTKALDGLNIKYK
+214 RTKALDGLNIEYK
-227 TIKHMFDARISLTKN
+227 TMKHMFDARISLTEN
-242 NGKTAN
+242 NEKTAN
-248 FIRKCVAASVE
+248 LIRKCVAASVE
-259 YQKGVNI
+259 YQKGVNT
-266 RRAQKAEALEAA
+266 RKAQKAEALEAA

-322 LEGEEE
+322 LEDEEE